1 MSGSGLM
8 DFLIVIVGLFIVGAM
23 IFAALEFIA
32 TDPRFKKIAQL
43 AVGGVLVL
51 AFLFAI
57 KGVLFGGAGAQVI
70 TPSGLIQFA
79 IGVIVL
85 LVVWFIINAVLDW
98 AATWFAPLGPVMAI
112 VKFVVAAIVLIV
124 LLILAAD
131 MLFGAGT
138 MGPFSPFRPEHRS
151 QLTLPQYAG
160 YQSVQFDNASATVN
174 L

>member
-57 KGVLFGGAGAQVI
+57 KGVLFGGSGAGTI

-79 IGVIVL
+79 IGVIIL

-98 AATWFAPLGPVMAI
+98 AATFFAPLGPVMAI
-112 VKFVVAAIVLIV
+112 IKFVVAAIVLIV

-138 MGPFSPFRPEHRS
+138 MGSFSPFRGEHRS
-151 QLTLPQYAG
+151 QLEMPRPAG
-160 YQSVQFDNASATVN
+160 YRSLQPYHANPTVD

>member
-8 DFLIVIVGLFIVGAM
+8 DFLIVVVGLFIVGAM

-51 AFLFAI
+51 AFLFAV
-57 KGVLFGGAGAQVI
+57 KGVLFGGGGAAGI

-98 AATWFAPLGPVMAI
+98 AAGWFPPLAAIMAI

-138 MGPFSPFRPEHRS
+138 VGSFSPFRADRHS
-151 QLTLPQYAG
+151 QLELRGPAGNRQMQLSYAG
-160 YQSVQFDNASATVN
+160 SSAD